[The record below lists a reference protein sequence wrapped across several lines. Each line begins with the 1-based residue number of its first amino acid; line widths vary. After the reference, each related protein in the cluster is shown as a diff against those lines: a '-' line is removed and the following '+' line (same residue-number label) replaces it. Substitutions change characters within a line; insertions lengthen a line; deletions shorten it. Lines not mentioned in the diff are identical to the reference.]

1 MSDESLDNVIRLF
14 AVQSE
19 RRQAA
24 KSSVEDGWAKW
35 TEIWEAAYLGG
46 GQTLTNPATAASLR
60 VAAAVVNHFLDGACA
75 TGSIT
80 EEQRDK
86 LVNVIVHT
94 AQVAADEFSG

>member
-14 AVQSE
+14 ATQPE

-24 KSSVEDGWAKW
+24 KPPVEDGWTKW
-35 TEIWEAAYLGG
+35 TEIWEGAYLGC
-46 GQTLTNPATAASLR
+46 GQTLTNPVTADSLR
-60 VAAAVVNHFLDGACA
+60 VAAEVVNRFLDGACA

-80 EEQRDK
+80 EAQRDK

>member
-24 KSSVEDGWAKW
+24 KPPRDDGWAKW
-35 TEIWEAAYLGG
+35 IEIWESIYLSRE
-46 GQTLTNPATAASLR
+46 QTLANPATAASLR
-60 VAAAVVNHFLDGACA
+60 VAAEVVNLFLDGACA

-86 LVNVIVHT
+86 LVNVIVDT